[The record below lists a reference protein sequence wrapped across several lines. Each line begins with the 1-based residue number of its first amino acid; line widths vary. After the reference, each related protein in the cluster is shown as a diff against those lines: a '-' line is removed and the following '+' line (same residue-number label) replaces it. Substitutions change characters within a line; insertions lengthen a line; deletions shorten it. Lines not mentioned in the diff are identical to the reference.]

1 MSQNSVSPIDDPFGY
16 LWVANCTLYSTV
28 VTFLLLKGWKKP
40 RTQGEPRKNGSD
52 KSKKAFEELAVDI
65 RRKIAMAKVELE
77 RLREN
82 RKLTKKGKRNR
93 AILLQECKLI
103 SSAELVS
110 YMEKKKS
117 QLRKLKAQRT
127 RKVKHAEARSLNQ
140 QFTQDTKQVYA
151 KFAAICEDDKDEP
164 PRYRELENNG
174 HHGNGECF

>member
-1 MSQNSVSPIDDPFGY
+1 MGI
-16 LWVANCTLYSTV
+16 
-28 VTFLLLKGWKKP
+28 
-40 RTQGEPRKNGSD
+40 RK
-52 KSKKAFEELAVDI
+52 
-65 RRKIAMAKVELE
+65 KIAMAKAELE

-82 RKLTKKGKRNR
+82 RKLTKKGKRNKD
-93 AILLQECKLI
+93 ILLQECKVI

-117 QLRKLKAQRT
+117 QLRKLKAQRI

-151 KFAAICEDDKDEP
+151 KFPAICEDDKDER

-174 HHGNGECF
+174 HHGNGECFEDIEAASSFWRSLWETRGTGNKDAEWDIKEAIARRLPPPSEED